1 MNAPAFRFQNLRGG
15 VLVTNEWGYHHL
27 LSPGEFR
34 SFLAG
39 GPKKK
44 EALWVELQPK
54 GFIRDHLDFQELAGR
69 CRVRDLVGWPGPNLH
84 VMALTSE
91 CDAACGYCSAGSSGK
106 GGKRMSLE
114 TARRTVEFIFSTP
127 GPEITIEFQGGEPL
141 LNWPALEFTVLFSK
155 KLAEA
160 SGRRLHLSL
169 ITNFTAMDEGR
180 LSFLAREGV
189 SLCTSLDG
197 PREVHDANRGAGS
210 HEKVCHWLGRVKKLR
225 ESGEFPMDPP
235 NAVCTVTRAA
245 LGRGRDIVDEFVRL
259 GLERVQLGPLD
270 FLGRARSSW
279 GEVGYRPAEFV
290 EFYRAALDRILE
302 LNASGTRA
310 YEKAA
315 LIFLIRILRQE
326 HWRYPNVDVLCRL
339 AYGPD
344 GSIYP
349 SDEARLLAANGDA
362 VFRMGNVADARYA
375 DLLGHPAA
383 KLSVASAYFGSRP
396 RCSRCVW
403 APYCRISPAIHY
415 AAQGDPWGRL
425 PSSDRC
431 AIHLGVFGLIFER
444 LRDAAKRKA
453 LESWLEYSSR

>member
-1 MNAPAFRFQNLRGG
+1 VNSPAFCFRSLEDG
-15 VLVTNEWGYHHL
+15 VLVTNEWGYHHV
-27 LSPGEFR
+27 LSPREFR

-44 EALWVELQPK
+44 ESLWAELQPK

-84 VMALTSE
+84 VMTLTAE
-91 CDAACGYCSAGSSGK
+91 CDGACGYCSASSGK

-114 TARRTVEFIFSTP
+114 TARKTVEFVFSTP
-127 GPEITIEFQGGEPL
+127 GEELTIEFQGGEPL
-141 LNWPALEFTVLFSK
+141 LNWPALEFTVLYSK

-169 ITNFTAMDEGR
+169 ISNFSGMDEKR
-180 LSFLAREGV
+180 LAFLAREGV

-197 PREVHDANRGAGS
+197 PREVHDANRGPGS
-210 HEKVCHWLGRVKKLR
+210 HERVCHWLGRIRRMR
-225 ESGEFPMDPP
+225 ESGKAAMDPP
-235 NAVCTVTRAA
+235 NAVCTVTRASIGH
-245 LGRGRDIVDEFVRL
+245 GREIVDEFVRL
-259 GLERVQLGPLD
+259 GIERVQLGPLD
-270 FLGRARSSW
+270 FIGRARAAW
-279 GEVGYRPAEFV
+279 GELGHGPAEFV
-290 EFYRAALDRILE
+290 GLYREALDRLLE
-302 LNASGTRA
+302 LGASGTRV

-326 HWRYPNVDVLCRL
+326 HWRYPNVDVFCRL

-362 VFRMGNVADARYA
+362 VFRMGSVADARYA
-375 DLLGHPAA
+375 DLLGHPVA
-383 KLSVASAYFGSRP
+383 KLSAAAAYFGSRP

-403 APYCRISPAIHY
+403 AAYCWISPAVHY

-431 AIHLGVFGLIFER
+431 AIHRGVFGLIFER
-444 LRDAAKRKA
+444 LCDAAKRKT
-453 LESWLEYSSR
+453 LESWLEYSGR